1 MATPTTLIERFRH
14 WYDYERDCNA
24 KVIAMVESVPED
36 RRGSDAFTKAV
47 GKASHIIAAR
57 HMWMHRLGE
66 SDDRPENP
74 FPTMT
79 VVELPGYTA
88 RVEALWTAYLARV
101 TEDQVV
107 ADIEW
112 VGPDG
117 KRRRAPLANVL
128 TQIFGH
134 AWYHRGQIAM
144 LVKEAGGT
152 PMDTDYIY
160 WDRPTIVEE
169 HG

>member
-24 KVIAMVESVPED
+24 KVIAMVESVPEP
-36 RRGSDAFTKAV
+36 RRTSDAFTKAV
-47 GKASHIIAAR
+47 GKAVHIIAAR
-57 HMWMHRLGE
+57 HMWMYRMGGCA
-66 SDDRPENP
+66 DRPESP
-74 FPTMT
+74 FPTMALG
-79 VVELPGYTA
+79 ELPGYTA
-88 RVEALWTAYLARV
+88 RIEALWTDYLARV
-101 TEDQVV
+101 TEHQVV

-128 TQIFGH
+128 TQVFGH

-144 LVKEAGGT
+144 LVKDAGGT
-152 PMDTDYIY
+152 PMDTDFIY

-169 HG
+169 AG